1 MDESLFATNQ
11 LNPAKLEIAMS
22 PAQVLAEREKEM
34 AELEPFINARVKKA
48 LEYLEK
54 DDPASL
60 K

>member
-1 MDESLFATNQ
+1 
-11 LNPAKLEIAMS
+11 MS

-34 AELEPFINARVKKA
+34 AEYEPLINARVKKA

-54 DDPASL
+54 DDPGPL